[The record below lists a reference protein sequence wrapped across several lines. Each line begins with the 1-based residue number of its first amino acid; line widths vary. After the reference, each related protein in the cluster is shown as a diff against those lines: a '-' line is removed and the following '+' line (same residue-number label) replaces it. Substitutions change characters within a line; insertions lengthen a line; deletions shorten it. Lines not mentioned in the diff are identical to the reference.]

1 MDFIGAIVSGNTKM
15 IEGLVLA
22 TDGMEGIRMDLIRN
36 GLEDIMR
43 NEIVI

>member
-1 MDFIGAIVSGNTKM
+1 M